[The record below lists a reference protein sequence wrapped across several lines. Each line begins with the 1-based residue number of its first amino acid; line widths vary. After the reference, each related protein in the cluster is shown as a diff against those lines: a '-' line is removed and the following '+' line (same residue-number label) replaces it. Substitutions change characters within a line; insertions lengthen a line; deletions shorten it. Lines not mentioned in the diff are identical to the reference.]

1 MGLFKK
7 KEKKELTQYD
17 KDKIMAKEV
26 ILRLGKKES
35 VYDPFLS
42 LTGGHYDNYTY
53 TGYGFN
59 MSVSNRN
66 GIHIEYNGEKV
77 LSYYYYINNNEPNV
91 NKYYVEGTWEL
102 VLEELYNKI
111 PIILKNIEIENKK
124 NEHKLELLNLIR
136 IIGIGEINNAL
147 RISGHDVYCG
157 YEDDYY
163 EGTEYKV
170 FMNGELVFH
179 GFYGSKSKSAVYT
192 YIKGDWEDTI
202 KQYSLYIVKKR
213 EEMKR
218 EQNNKVAEDNLYKL
232 RLIK

>member
-1 MGLFKK
+1 MRLFKK

-17 KDKIMAKEV
+17 KDKIMAKEIV
-26 ILRLGKKES
+26 LRLGKKES

-59 MSVSNRN
+59 INVSNRN

-111 PIILKNIEIENKK
+111 PIILKNIEIEKKK

-136 IIGIGEINNAL
+136 IIGIGEINNTL
-147 RISGHDVYCG
+147 RISGHDVYYG

-170 FMNGELVFH
+170 FMNDELVFH